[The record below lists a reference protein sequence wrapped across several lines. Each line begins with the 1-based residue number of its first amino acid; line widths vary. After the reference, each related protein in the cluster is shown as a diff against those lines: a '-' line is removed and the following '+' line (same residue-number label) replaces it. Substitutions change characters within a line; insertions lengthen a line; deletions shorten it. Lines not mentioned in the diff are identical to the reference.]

1 MKSHGFLIYL
11 PPELYI
17 AIVKLQADKQLG
29 RCYPVLYALNEG
41 LFRLGYI
48 PKETYETFEKRYSQ
62 KLIKEEP
69 KPLTK
74 QEQEQLK
81 LLKQKEK
88 AFSNV
93 LDQWNIHPSK
103 EWRKGWLKEAEKYKD
118 TIPNAK
124 LVLALAS
131 GENNTQPEQLS
142 NT

>member
-1 MKSHGFLIYL
+1 MKPHGFLIYL
-11 PPELYI
+11 PPQLYI

-48 PKETYETFEKRYSQ
+48 SRETYETFEKRYSQ
-62 KLIKEEP
+62 KLIKEEL

-74 QEQEQLK
+74 QEAKQLEQLK
-81 LLKQKEK
+81 EKEK
-88 AFSNV
+88 AFSMV
-93 LDQWNIHPSK
+93 LDQWNIHPSQ
-103 EWRKGWLKEAEKYKD
+103 EWRSGWLKEAQKYKD
-118 TIPNAK
+118 KIPNAK

-131 GENNTQPEQLS
+131 EENNTQPDQLS

>member
-1 MKSHGFLIYL
+1 MKPHGFLIYL
-11 PPELYI
+11 PPQLYI

-62 KLIKEEP
+62 KLITEEP

-74 QEQEQLK
+74 QEAEQLK
-81 LLKQKEK
+81 LLQKKEK
-88 AFSNV
+88 TFSMV
-93 LDQWNIHPSK
+93 LDQWNIHHSQK
-103 EWRKGWLKEAEKYKD
+103 WRNGWLKEAQKYKD
-118 TIPNAK
+118 KIPNAK
-124 LVLALAS
+124 LILALAN
-131 GENNTQPEQLS
+131 GETNTHSDQLS